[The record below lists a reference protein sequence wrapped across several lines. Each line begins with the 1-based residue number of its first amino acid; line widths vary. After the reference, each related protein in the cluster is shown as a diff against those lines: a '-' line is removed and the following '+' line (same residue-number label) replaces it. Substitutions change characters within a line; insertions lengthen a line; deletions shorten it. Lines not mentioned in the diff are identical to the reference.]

1 MTGHGEL
8 ARERRDEEG
17 EEQGSEGWLLSVG
30 EKGAPWVELH
40 EEETLGPARAGA
52 CLLPSQGRRGKIR
65 ERKEKKK
72 GKEKIKE
79 EKNGKIFQA
88 WKFPGRKIKNNL

>member
-17 EEQGSEGWLLSVG
+17 EEQGSEGRLLSVG

-40 EEETLGPARAGA
+40 EEEALGPARAGA
-52 CLLPSQGRRGKIR
+52 CLLPSQ
-65 ERKEKKK
+65 
-72 GKEKIKE
+72 
-79 EKNGKIFQA
+79 
-88 WKFPGRKIKNNL
+88 